1 MNFSD
6 DELWRYIQ
14 EDIPFF
20 DLTTHLQEIKGKRA
34 KLEIFT
40 REEIIIS
47 CSEEAAR
54 IAELLGCKVLS
65 SICSQEKASKG
76 DVLLSFEGDYNDI
89 HKAWRSSQVLLEYS
103 CKIATYTHQM
113 LSEIRKVNQNCELL
127 TTRKTFPFTKKFC
140 IKSVLAGGGLPHRL
154 NLSETILFFN
164 HHRAVYKN
172 NEEFYSKIEAFKIK
186 VPEKKVAIETET
198 YEDALNLMQHGVD
211 VLQTDKIDI
220 DELQKIISARDANY
234 THIKILASGGI
245 HKENVKEYAS
255 CNVDGIITSKVYAC
269 GIANLGT
276 KLTITE

>member
-127 TTRKTFPFTKKFC
+127 TTRKTFPFAKKFC

-154 NLSETILFFN
+154 NLSETILFFA
-164 HHRAVYKN
+164 HHRAVYAN
-172 NEEFYSKIEAFKIK
+172 NETFYKEIVSFKIK
-186 VPEKKVAIETET
+186 APEKKIAVETEA
-198 YEDALNLMQHGVD
+198 YEDALSLMEYGAD
-211 VLQTDKIDI
+211 VLQTDKISI
-220 DELQKIISARDANY
+220 EELKKIITARDKKFPY
-234 THIKILASGGI
+234 VKILASGGI
-245 HKENVKEYAS
+245 HKENAKEYAS
-255 CNVDGIITSKVYAC
+255 CNLDGIITSKIYSC

-276 KLTITE
+276 KLYME

>member
-14 EDIPFF
+14 DDIPFC

-40 REEIIIS
+40 REDIVVS

-54 IAELLGCKVLS
+54 IAELLGCRVLS
-65 SICSQEKASKG
+65 SMCSQEKASKG
-76 DVLLSFEGDYNDI
+76 DVLLAFEGDYNDI
-89 HKAWRSSQVLLEYS
+89 HKAWRSAQVLLEYS
-103 CKIATYTHQM
+103 CKIATYTDEM
-113 LSEIRKVNQNCELL
+113 LTKIREVNSKCELL
-127 TTRKTFPFTKKFC
+127 TTRKTFPFAKKFC
-140 IKSVLAGGGLPHRL
+140 IKSVLIGGGFPHRL

-164 HHRAVYKN
+164 HHRAAYKN

-186 VPEKKVAIETET
+186 VPEKKVAVETET
-198 YEDALNLMQHGVD
+198 YEDALSLMQHGVD

-220 DELQKIISARDANY
+220 DELQKIITARDANY
-234 THIKILASGGI
+234 PHIKVLASGGI
-245 HKENVKEYAS
+245 HKENVKTYAS

-276 KLTITE
+276 KLYME